1 MAAVSALLFAT
12 AAGVTV
18 VIAAT
23 ALVIAGVR
31 DEEKR
36 GTIADKRPPTIP
48 ALLARRV
55 LGTYAHL
62 TREDQPEPDSPCETP
77 SAGKHR
83 AGPSDH

>member
-1 MAAVSALLFAT
+1 MAAVGALLFAT
-12 AAGVTV
+12 AAGFAV

-23 ALVIAGVR
+23 ALVIVGVR
-31 DEEKR
+31 HEEQR

-62 TREDQPEPDSPCETP
+62 LREDHGEPDMPCRAP
-77 SAGKHR
+77 SASKHCS
-83 AGPSDH
+83 GPRGG